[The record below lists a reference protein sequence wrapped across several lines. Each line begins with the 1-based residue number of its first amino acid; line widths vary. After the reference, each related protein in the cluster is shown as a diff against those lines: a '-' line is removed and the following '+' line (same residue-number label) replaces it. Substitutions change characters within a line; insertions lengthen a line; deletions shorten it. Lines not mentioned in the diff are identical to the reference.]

1 MQKFISLGVA
11 GLFAIC
17 LSCAATLAEDR
28 GKVEGAVWQYE
39 MSPVKRGAESRKG
52 RFRINGTEIFQPRDM
67 KPVKVGAI
75 LDKPKDK
82 PEKGDKV
89 RVQFDA
95 LRGSD
100 RKALNCKGQITFN
113 SFGEVEGRLID
124 ADGVHWNFKASRVQE

>member
-1 MQKFISLGVA
+1 MLKSLLIG
-11 GLFAIC
+11 FAC
-17 LSCAATLAEDR
+17 AVVFSLSCAAAQAEDR

-39 MSPVKRGAESRKG
+39 MSMLKRNAESRKG

-67 KPVKVGAI
+67 KSAKVGTI
-75 LDKPKDK
+75 LDKPKEK

-100 RKALNCKGQITFN
+100 RKALSCKGQITFN

-124 ADGVHWNFKASRVQE
+124 SDGVHWNFKASRVQE

>member
-1 MQKFISLGVA
+1 MLKSLSIGIACAVV
-11 GLFAIC
+11 IC
-17 LSCAATLAEDR
+17 LTCAAAPAEDR

-39 MSPVKRGAESRKG
+39 MSMVKRNAESRKG

-67 KPVKVGAI
+67 KPMKIGAI
-75 LDKPKDK
+75 LDKPREK

-89 RVQFDA
+89 KVQFDA

-124 ADGVHWNFKASRVQE
+124 TDGVHWNFKASRVQE

>member
-1 MQKFISLGVA
+1 MLKSLSIA
-11 GLFAIC
+11 FACAFVIC
-17 LSCAATLAEDR
+17 LSCTAAPAEDR

-39 MSPVKRGAESRKG
+39 MNMVKRNAESRKG

-100 RKALNCKGQITFN
+100 RKALNCKGHITFN

-124 ADGVHWNFKASRVQE
+124 TDGVHWNFKASRVQE